1 MEPARSAL
9 AAGKPFPGVT
19 AVFFDLDGTLVN
31 TIPLIFESYRHT
43 LGVHLPG
50 FDPPRDVIIGNLGRS
65 LHAILRDY
73 AVAAGATDPYAMT
86 EAMVATYREFQRE
99 KIDALIQPYPG
110 VRDMLTGLRG
120 RGYRLGLVTSKVEW
134 AARLTFER
142 YGLGELL
149 ETFVFH
155 DDTAMH
161 KPHPEPLLA
170 AASKAGV
177 SPGQTVYVGD
187 SVHDMT
193 AALTA
198 GMRAIGAL
206 WGPFEPSALRR
217 AGADALADQPMRL
230 LDLLPGVAPA
240 GASKGAAG
248 EG

>member
-1 MEPARSAL
+1 MDPDRSDL
-9 AAGKPFPGVT
+9 ATRPPFGGVT

-31 TIPLIFESYRHT
+31 TIPLILSCYRHT

-50 FDPPRDVIIGNLGRS
+50 FEPPRGVIIGNLGRS
-65 LHAILRDY
+65 LNAILRDY
-73 AVAAGATDPYAMT
+73 AVAAGAHDPDATT
-86 EAMVATYREFQRE
+86 EAMAATYREFQRE
-99 KIDALIQPYPG
+99 NIDALIQPYPG
-110 VRDMLTGLRG
+110 IHEMLTALGG

-134 AARLTFER
+134 AARLTYER

-149 ETFVFH
+149 ETLVFH
-155 DDTAMH
+155 DDTKMH

-170 AASKAGV
+170 AVSKAGV
-177 SPGQTVYVGD
+177 SAGQAVYVGD

-206 WGPFEPSALRR
+206 WGPFEPAALQQ
-217 AGADALADQPMRL
+217 AGADALADEPARL
-230 LDLLPGVAPA
+230 LDFLPGVPGRPA
-240 GASKGAAG
+240 SNDTAR